1 LVFQSKSFRDLAVYL
16 EGSNRDWIDDYIKVV
31 VTTCERFGTGVL
43 SIKTCKS
50 KRKGLHF
57 YIHVSPSM
65 EARLANKLQW
75 LLGDDSARVDFNRA
89 RIDSGLN
96 EWNKLFEVSGRRLTT
111 VYECPWR

>member
-1 LVFQSKSFRDLAVYL
+1 MDKVALLKIDKDCFVDR
-16 EGSNRDWIDDYIKVV
+16 GWIGDYVHVI
-31 VTTCERFGTGVL
+31 VTTCERFGARVI

-57 YIHVSPSM
+57 YVHVN
-65 EARLANKLQW
+65 AWLDANLANKLQW

-111 VYECPWR
+111 VYECPWKYLT